1 MAKKVKLNEAR
12 LHKIIKESIRNVI
25 NESFGNPELAEL
37 VQDCGGL
44 VRNPR
49 YPDARN
55 MNGFDIRYAKPT
67 GYMDRNAVSQ
77 MQQCLNCF
85 NADIASSL
93 LYTNDGG
100 AIGVED
106 GHMDYPAGK
115 DAWQSEVDSPYATKM
130 YQRGKKFTKKNPE
143 SSRWHEKW
151 SELEDWMRPGV
162 YRNEVSRERTQTHQK
177 AQVKSRKNK
186 R

>member
-1 MAKKVKLNEAR
+1 MAKKVKLSEEK
-12 LHKIIKESIRNVI
+12 LHNIIKESIRNVI

-55 MNGFDIRYAKPT
+55 MNGFDIRYASPT
-67 GYMDRNAVSQ
+67 GYMDRDAVYQ

-85 NADIASSL
+85 NDDIASSL

-100 AIGVED
+100 AIGIED
-106 GHMDYPAGK
+106 GRFDYPGGR

-130 YQRGKKFTKKNPE
+130 YQRGKKFTKENPE
-143 SSRWHEKW
+143 NSRRHQKW
-151 SELEDWMRPGV
+151 SKLEDWMRPGD
-162 YRNEVSRERTQTHQK
+162 YRNEVSQERTRTHQNNQK
-177 AQVKSRKNK
+177 ATRNNK
-186 R
+186 